1 MDTLNTEKILK
12 ALENSTTVP
21 KCRDCPWE
29 SCESLKIPRITIP
42 LDLARAVKAAL
53 QLYAAMADDER

>member
-1 MDTLNTEKILK
+1 MDTEKIMK
-12 ALENSTTVP
+12 AFENCTTVP

-42 LDLARAVKAAL
+42 LDLALAVKAVL